1 MWKGPEEQDWQ
12 DEQIIH
18 YVHTNFNGTKA
29 NGEPYAGFM
38 IKRWKRDLYKVCK
51 AFGINL
57 KDLSDTDDF
66 IGKEAIAEVGPD
78 KNGEQAIR
86 RWIVG

>member
-1 MWKGPEEQDWQ
+1 M
-12 DEQIIH
+12 
-18 YVHTNFNGTKA
+18 
-29 NGEPYAGFM
+29 
-38 IKRWKRDLYKVCK
+38 YKVCK